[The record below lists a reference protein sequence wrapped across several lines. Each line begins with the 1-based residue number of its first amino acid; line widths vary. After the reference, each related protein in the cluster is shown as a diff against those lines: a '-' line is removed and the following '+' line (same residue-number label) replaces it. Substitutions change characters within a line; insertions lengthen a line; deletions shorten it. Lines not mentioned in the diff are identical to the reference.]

1 MKKTISYL
9 YVILGAACWG
19 FIGLFNRMLGEA
31 GVSVWNRVFIRNF
44 ISLVLLTVVFALF
57 HRQVF
62 RIRLKHLP
70 IFLGSGLISI
80 LLLSVVYFQCQTMC
94 SLSVAAVLLYLAPS
108 FVVLASAVLWKTP
121 LTMGKIAALCVSLL
135 ADLFAAHICFMSSL
149 FLGLTVAS
157 IPFVAL
163 AEKAALRRWQLFPF
177 ALAGAALVVA
187 LTALRASSGLLTVD
201 MARLQAPDAAYLF
214 LAGAVAITAMV
225 LPGISGSSILLIAG
239 VYLPVIQ
246 AIRQFLHLDL
256 QVLPGLLA
264 LGFGVIAG
272 AALSIKAIRA
282 ALRKHRAAM
291 IWFILGLMLGSL
303 YAIVMGPTS
312 LRTPQPPLDAAS
324 FRPLAFLLGAG
335 LLAGL
340 ELLHRHM
347 ERSAAAA

>member
-1 MKKTISYL
+1 MMRLLTPIHGFCMALADSVPGGTVAFIMGFYDRFINALHDLFGRDAAARRTALAYL
-9 YVILGAACWG
+9 VKLGAGWVTG
-19 FIGLFNRMLGEA
+19 M
-31 GVSVWNRVFIRNF
+31 
-44 ISLVLLTVVFALF
+44 
-57 HRQVF
+57 
-62 RIRLKHLP
+62 
-70 IFLGSGLISI
+70 
-80 LLLSVVYFQCQTMC
+80 
-94 SLSVAAVLLYLAPS
+94 
-108 FVVLASAVLWKTP
+108 
-121 LTMGKIAALCVSLL
+121 ALCVSLL

-177 ALAGAALVVA
+177 ALAGAVLVVS

-201 MARLQAPDAAYLF
+201 MAHLQAPDAAYLF

-272 AALSIKAIRA
+272 AALSVKAIRA

-303 YAIVMGPTS
+303 YAIVMGPAS
-312 LRTPQPPLDAAS
+312 LQTPQPPLDAAS

>member
-1 MKKTISYL
+1 MMRLLTPIHGFCMALADSVPGGTVAFIMGFYDRFINALHDLFGRDAAARRTALAYL
-9 YVILGAACWG
+9 VKLGAGWV
-19 FIGLFNRMLGEA
+19 A
-31 GVSVWNRVFIRNF
+31 G
-44 ISLVLLTVVFALF
+44 
-57 HRQVF
+57 
-62 RIRLKHLP
+62 
-70 IFLGSGLISI
+70 
-80 LLLSVVYFQCQTMC
+80 M
-94 SLSVAAVLLYLAPS
+94 
-108 FVVLASAVLWKTP
+108 
-121 LTMGKIAALCVSLL
+121 ALCVSLL
-135 ADLFAAHICFMSSL
+135 ADLFAAHIYFMSSL

-177 ALAGAALVVA
+177 ALAGAALVVS

-201 MARLQAPDAAYLF
+201 MARLQVPDAAYLF

-225 LPGISGSSILLIAG
+225 LPGISGSSILLIAR

-272 AALSIKAIRA
+272 AALSVKAIRA

-303 YAIVMGPTS
+303 YAIVMGPAS
-312 LRTPQPPLDAAS
+312 LQTPQPPLDAAS